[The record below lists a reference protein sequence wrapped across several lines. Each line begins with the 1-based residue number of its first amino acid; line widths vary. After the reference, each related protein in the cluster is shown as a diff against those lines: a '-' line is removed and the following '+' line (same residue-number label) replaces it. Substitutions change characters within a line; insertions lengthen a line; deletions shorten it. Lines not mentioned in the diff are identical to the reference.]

1 MAHVAIDVFTAD
13 EDETGQSQ
21 KLWYSFSL
29 KVSLIAFLH
38 ASVIKFIPE
47 DINVFYLCH

>member
-29 KVSLIAFLH
+29 KVSLIAFLYVF
-38 ASVIKFIPE
+38 AIKFIL
-47 DINVFYLCH
+47 DNINVWYLCH